1 LASYDIDQA
10 TGLRRM
16 LERPVPRLFTFFSVL
31 GEEEKS
37 AMLINLAASLAQAKH
52 SVLVVDGDVA
62 STGLLT
68 RIGLRHDVATLQEV
82 ARMERT
88 LVEATR
94 RLPEG
99 FSMARIARR
108 SVPQATDPDAGRLAE
123 IFDSLIEQAEI
134 TLVNGV
140 LARDESLPVP
150 TMEMG
155 EIVIQVST
163 TASSIKAA
171 YVLLKSLS
179 DRIGRRPFSLIVNDA
194 TEAEARTVYANMAQA
209 ASRYL
214 AAQLNF
220 LGSIPA
226 DDHIRRATGQGRAV
240 MDVFPFAGAALAF
253 QRLSKRFTAGAD
265 SARST
270 YGMATDGA
278 SLGA

>member
-1 LASYDIDQA
+1 MASYDIDQA
-10 TGLRRM
+10 AGLRRM

-37 AMLINLAASLAQAKH
+37 AMLINLAASLSQARH
-52 SVLVVDGDVA
+52 SVLLIDGGVA
-62 STGLLT
+62 SSGLLT

-82 ARMERT
+82 ANKER
-88 LVEATR
+88 LLPEAMR
-94 RLPEG
+94 LLPEG

-108 SVPQATDPDAGRLAE
+108 TVPAAGHAQAGQLTA
-123 IFDSLIEQAEI
+123 IFDTLIEQAEI

-140 LARDESLPVP
+140 LASDNSFPVS

-155 EIVIQVST
+155 EIVIQMST
-163 TASSIKAA
+163 SASSIKSA
-171 YVLLKSLS
+171 YVLLKSLT
-179 DRIGRRPFSLIVNDA
+179 DKIGRRPFSLIVNDA
-194 TEAEARTVYANMAQA
+194 TEAEAQTVYANMAQA

-226 DDHIRRATGQGRAV
+226 DDHIKRACGQGRAV
-240 MDVFPFAGAALAF
+240 MDVFPFAGATLAF
-253 QRLSKRFTAGAD
+253 HRLAKRFVEQDAVK
-265 SARST
+265 SA

-278 SLGA
+278 SLGV

>member
-1 LASYDIDQA
+1 
-10 TGLRRM
+10 M
-16 LERPVPRLFTFFSVL
+16 LERPVPRLFTFLSVL

-37 AMLINLAASLAQAKH
+37 AMLINLATSLSQANH
-52 SVLVVDGDVA
+52 NVLLIDGGVA
-62 STGLLT
+62 SSGLLT

-82 ARMERT
+82 AHQERPMH
-88 LVEATR
+88 EAMR
-94 RLPEG
+94 LLPEG

-108 SVPQATDPDAGRLAE
+108 AVPAAGHPQAGRLTAL
-123 IFDSLIEQAEI
+123 FDTLIEQAEI

-140 LARDESLPVP
+140 LAEDHSFPVS

-171 YVLLKSLS
+171 YVLLKGLT
-179 DRIGRRPFSLIVNDA
+179 DKVGRRPFSLIVNDA
-194 TEAEARTVYANMAQA
+194 GEAEAQTIYANMAQA

-226 DDHIRRATGQGRAV
+226 DDHIRRACGQGRAV
-240 MDVFPFAGAALAF
+240 MDVFPFAGATIAFHRLAK
-253 QRLSKRFTAGAD
+253 QLVGQDAVK
-265 SARST
+265 ST

-278 SLGA
+278 SMGV